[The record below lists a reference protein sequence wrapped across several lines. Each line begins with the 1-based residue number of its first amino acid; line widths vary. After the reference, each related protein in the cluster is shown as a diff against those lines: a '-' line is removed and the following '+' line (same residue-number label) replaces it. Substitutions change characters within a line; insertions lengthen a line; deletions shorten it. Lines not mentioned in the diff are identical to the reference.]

1 MPTTPYHYSVPTT
14 AVLFA
19 AAAAVA
25 VPLRAQNRPP
35 ISPVS
40 AATATTT
47 DSLGVITNIRT
58 LPNGKLLVNDFSNRR
73 VLLLDENLKTIA
85 VVADSTSSTA
95 NAYGPRPGA
104 LIAYRGDST
113 LFVDPASLS
122 MLVIDGA
129 GKIARVM
136 SVPRAQDAMMLG
148 AGVFNGAAY
157 DGAGRLVYR
166 GMPSVQ
172 MRMAPGA
179 ANAAGQMAA
188 PVTPDSMAIVR
199 VEIATRK
206 LDTAGFVK
214 IPKTSTQINRGED
227 GSMSINIEVNP
238 LPVVDEWA
246 MRSDGT
252 IGIIRGRDYHV
263 DWIAPDGTRSSSPKV
278 AFDWKRLSDDQKA
291 EFLDSVKVQRDR
303 LMANAPPGQQGMAA
317 LGSILGGGAGGGGG
331 AQPAMRMEMRVT
343 GPGGGGGAPTAMSAP
358 KMNVTYVSPSELPD
372 YQPPFFTNAA
382 KADEDGNIWLRT
394 IPTTPVPGGAVYDVI
409 DRTGQVTRR
418 VQLPADRTLV
428 GFGTGGVVFLA
439 ARDGNITRLER
450 TTLN

>member
-1 MPTTPYHYSVPTT
+1 MPSRTPRILAALLTTGALAS
-14 AVLFA
+14 
-19 AAAAVA
+19 
-25 VPLRAQNRPP
+25 PLAAQNRPA
-35 ISPVS
+35 ITPVS
-40 AATATTT
+40 AAKASTT
-47 DSLGVITNIRT
+47 DSLGAISNIRA
-58 LPNGKLLVNDFSNRR
+58 LPGGKLLVNDASNRR

-95 NAYGPRPGA
+95 NAYGPRPGS

-136 SVPRAQDAMMLG
+136 SVPRAQDAMMLA

-166 GMPSVQ
+166 GMPNVQ
-172 MRMAPGA
+172 MRMGPGA

-188 PVTPDSMAIVR
+188 PITPDSMAVVR

-206 LDTAGFVK
+206 LDTVGFVK

-238 LPVVDEWA
+238 LPIVDEWA

-252 IGIIRGRDYHV
+252 IGIIRGKDYHV

-278 AFDWKRLSDDQKA
+278 AFDWKRLSDDQKV
-291 EFLDSVKVQRDR
+291 EFLDSVKVQRER
-303 LMANAPPGQQGMAA
+303 MIAAAPPGQQGAAA
-317 LGSILGGGAGGGGG
+317 LGAALGGAMGTGGGG
-331 AQPAMRMEMRVT
+331 APPAMRMEMRVA

-372 YQPPFFTNAA
+372 YQPPFFANAA

-394 IPTTPVPGGAVYDVI
+394 IPTKPTPGGAVYDVI

-418 VQLPADRTLV
+418 VQLPVDRTLV
-428 GFGTGGVVFLA
+428 GFGAGGVVFLA

-450 TTLN
+450 TILH